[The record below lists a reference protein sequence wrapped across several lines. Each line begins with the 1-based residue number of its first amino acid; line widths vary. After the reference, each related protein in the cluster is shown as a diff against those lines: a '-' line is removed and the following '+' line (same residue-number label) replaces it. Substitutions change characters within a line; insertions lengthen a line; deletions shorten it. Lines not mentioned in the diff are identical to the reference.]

1 MATNNTAAPAV
12 NQAALPRSGP
22 MVTAHRNMAGQ
33 THTTANAASA
43 QPGESRRQA
52 AAATPETIGFY
63 ADYFGVKRVVLP
75 RVLSV
80 EEIAVN
86 LEIREVD
93 ELRAMFELR
102 EGEAYRAFQ
111 RGRLRTEAELRT
123 AIRQAALNGSSPAQ
137 QMMISFLKSS
147 EI

>member
-1 MATNNTAAPAV
+1 MHLSGEQLKEVEMMAS
-12 NQAALPRSGP
+12 L
-22 MVTAHRNMAGQ
+22 
-33 THTTANAASA
+33 
-43 QPGESRRQA
+43 
-52 AAATPETIGFY
+52 F
-63 ADYFGVKRVVLP
+63 F
-75 RVLSV
+75 SV